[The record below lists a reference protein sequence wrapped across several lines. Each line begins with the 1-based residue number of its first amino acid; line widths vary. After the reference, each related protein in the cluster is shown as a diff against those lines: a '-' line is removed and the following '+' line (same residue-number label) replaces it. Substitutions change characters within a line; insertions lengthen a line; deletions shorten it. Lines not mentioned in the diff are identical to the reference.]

1 MPSSFTSSS
10 ENGSDRYNGSGH
22 NYHYLASNSFGNE
35 GGRRYG
41 QAGGGMP
48 HEDYTY
54 RYRRRNV
61 ILDEEPTTDEDDT
74 EGELTGDE
82 DADVEQQHEQF
93 RRLLQQQQNR
103 ILSEQ
108 SANLLAAMASRLV
121 PSVRQNMMPPV
132 PDYRPLG
139 PVAFSENLNS
149 STGIHTPTTHSN
161 MNSYPPSRA
170 SPKPVVSERSLK
182 DLIRPGQNFAH
193 LVCKALS
200 LPPSIHGIFICLHE
214 AWKAMNSP
222 NDSATSLELVLA
234 ALWAGVSA
242 YLFYA
247 FIDGLM
253 LRWQYRLV
261 MYSSPAT
268 ILRLLSINTLMAAMT
283 RIVLTTFA
291 GDPVNFLPTWILI
304 ACILTAAYAIQNFV
318 TSNIAIEER
327 ARRVDIYHI
336 AVFAV
341 VPVGIASFITMI
353 GLIRSLME
361 IRSGNM

>member
-10 ENGSDRYNGSGH
+10 ENGNGGYDGNAYNY
-22 NYHYLASNSFGNE
+22 NYMTSNSYANE
-35 GGRRYG
+35 GGRRGVQHGERIHCDDSGYL
-41 QAGGGMP
+41 
-48 HEDYTY
+48 
-54 RYRRRNV
+54 YRRRNV
-61 ILDEEPTTDEDDT
+61 LLDEETTTDEDDT
-74 EGELTGDE
+74 EGEMTGDE
-82 DADVEQQHEQF
+82 YADMELQQEQF

-103 ILSEQ
+103 ILNEQ
-108 SANLLAAMASRLV
+108 SANLIAAMASRLV

-132 PDYRPLG
+132 PDYRPPGG
-139 PVAFSENLNS
+139 PVAFGETINS
-149 STGIHTPTTHSN
+149 SVMTQTPSIHSN
-161 MNSYPPSRA
+161 VNSYPSSSRA
-170 SPKPVVSERSLK
+170 SPKPVVSERNLK
-182 DLIRPGQNFAH
+182 DLIRPGQNFTH
-193 LVCKALS
+193 MICKALS
-200 LPPSIHGIFICLHE
+200 LPPSIHGIYGCLYE
-214 AWKAMNSP
+214 AWKVTNAP
-222 NDSATSLELVLA
+222 NGPARSLELVLA

-253 LRWQYRLV
+253 LRWLV

-283 RIVLTTFA
+283 RLVLTTFA
-291 GDPVNFLPTWILI
+291 DDPVNLLPTWILI

-341 VPVGIASFITMI
+341 VPVGIASFITML
-353 GLIRSLME
+353 GLIRSLMV
-361 IRSGNM
+361 IRSGNI

>member
-10 ENGSDRYNGSGH
+10 ENGNDRYNGSAH
-22 NYHYLASNSFGNE
+22 NYNYLASNSFGTE
-35 GGRRYG
+35 GGRRSG
-41 QAGGGMP
+41 HAGGGMP
-48 HEDYTY
+48 HEEYTY

-61 ILDEEPTTDEDDT
+61 ILDEETTTDEDDT

-149 STGIHTPTTHSN
+149 STAVHTPTTHSN
-161 MNSYPPSRA
+161 MNSYPSSRRA
-170 SPKPVVSERSLK
+170 SPKPVVIERSLK

-200 LPPSIHGIFICLHE
+200 LPPSIHGIFVCLYE
-214 AWKAMNSP
+214 AWKAMKAP

-253 LRWQYRLV
+253 LRWLV

-361 IRSGNM
+361 IRSGNV